1 MYSYYTRCLSRHGQ
15 MKLHSG
21 IGFTCETTERAVT
34 EHDALVVADPNG
46 RTAPAVAAIV
56 WPAY

>member
-1 MYSYYTRCLSRHGQ
+1 

>member
-1 MYSYYTRCLSRHGQ
+1 M
-15 MKLHSG
+15 
-21 IGFTCETTERAVT
+21 FTCEATERAVT

-56 WPAY
+56 WPAYKDTKTERSLRILALQLQASA